1 MLFEDV
7 ALFVISTR
15 LISLVSLVKVALANI
30 ADSIFTRDDLLITQ
44 RIDWIELRSALR
56 RPKTEEDANEERDEK

>member
-56 RPKTEEDANEERDEK
+56 WPKTKQYSDEKRDKK

>member
-30 ADSIFTRDDLLITQ
+30 ANSIFTRDDLLIT
-44 RIDWIELRSALR
+44 
-56 RPKTEEDANEERDEK
+56 